1 MLIHPFLI
9 ALLCRHFPHLQGHVI
24 KDCCP
29 DKTVGAIKEVCQSML
44 AFAVH
49 NNKEYTNTCVKY
61 FAGEHTTVKSSRF
74 LQCPHALPWRWLY
87 LGRQEIK
94 IMIYISIAILYVLIT
109 CMKTTVWFQD
119 KACLLDIIS
128 LGDFEPSWVLSLIVP
143 LGQFGSSVCC
153 PVLHLVPRINRG
165 LSENEYERREKFINQ
180 ESLPQRALFV
190 NLPSLTI
197 CQRDVIGQRRF
208 GESFFL

>member
-1 MLIHPFLI
+1 M
-9 ALLCRHFPHLQGHVI
+9 I

-29 DKTVGAIKEVCQSML
+29 DKTVGAIKEVCLSML

-61 FAGEHTTVKSSRF
+61 CAGEHITVKSSRF

-128 LGDFEPSWVLSLIVP
+128 LGDFEPSWVLSLIDP

-165 LSENEYERREKFINQ
+165 LSENE
-180 ESLPQRALFV
+180 
-190 NLPSLTI
+190 
-197 CQRDVIGQRRF
+197 
-208 GESFFL
+208 

>member
-1 MLIHPFLI
+1 MAIPWPSRNKDHDIH
-9 ALLCRHFPHLQGHVI
+9 
-24 KDCCP
+24 
-29 DKTVGAIKEVCQSML
+29 
-44 AFAVH
+44 
-49 NNKEYTNTCVKY
+49 
-61 FAGEHTTVKSSRF
+61 
-74 LQCPHALPWRWLY
+74 
-87 LGRQEIK
+87 

-165 LSENEYERREKFINQ
+165 LSENE
-180 ESLPQRALFV
+180 
-190 NLPSLTI
+190 
-197 CQRDVIGQRRF
+197 
-208 GESFFL
+208 